1 MERQRRRC
9 ESHALADRA
18 GGQPFRAFAYQQPV
32 HLEAVLVGECAKG
45 ADGFTAFHRSYDITS
60 ILVMSRRGSGSFA
73 GTDSKSGR
81 ALTAASG
88 CIPDPVGSYFG
99 AKVPRD
105 KESPMLR
112 ATALAAVILATAGP
126 STVAGA
132 QDLDE
137 ERPIGEVAL
146 SDDTMQLRYIASGSK
161 MDLERASRISAGFF
175 LSESRDIVLMGDVL
189 FPAQLNIDRLQFLFG
204 PRAYAALLEDENN
217 DVLAAS
223 LGVEVRYELDRSSGL
238 AISGQAF
245 YSPDILTF
253 GSANNLTDLSARA
266 EIRVQPRMTIF
277 GGMRWFEFELTE
289 GEEDRTLQEELFAGV
304 AWRF

>member
-1 MERQRRRC
+1 M
-9 ESHALADRA
+9 
-18 GGQPFRAFAYQQPV
+18 
-32 HLEAVLVGECAKG
+32 
-45 ADGFTAFHRSYDITS
+45 
-60 ILVMSRRGSGSFA
+60 
-73 GTDSKSGR
+73 
-81 ALTAASG
+81 
-88 CIPDPVGSYFG
+88 
-99 AKVPRD
+99 D

-112 ATALAAVILATAGP
+112 ATALAAVILAAAGSSTA
-126 STVAGA
+126 AGA

-137 ERPIGEVAL
+137 ERPIGEIAL
-146 SDDTMQLRYIASGSK
+146 SDDTIQLRYIASGRK

-189 FPAQLNIDRLQFLFG
+189 FPAELNIDRLQFLFG

-223 LGVEVRYELDRSSGL
+223 LGLEVRYEIDRSNGF
-238 AISGQAF
+238 AVSGQAF

-266 EIRVQPRMTIF
+266 EFRVQPRMTIF

>member
-1 MERQRRRC
+1 VVT
-9 ESHALADRA
+9 A
-18 GGQPFRAFAYQQPV
+18 P
-32 HLEAVLVGECAKG
+32 G
-45 ADGFTAFHRSYDITS
+45 AP
-60 ILVMSRRGSGSFA
+60 L
-73 GTDSKSGR
+73 
-81 ALTAASG
+81 
-88 CIPDPVGSYFG
+88 
-99 AKVPRD
+99 D
-105 KESPMLR
+105 KESPMSR
-112 ATALAAVILATAGP
+112 SAALAAVMLAMAGP
-126 STVAGA
+126 CTMAYA

-137 ERPIGEVAL
+137 ERPIGEIAL
-146 SDDTMQLRYIASGSK
+146 SDDTLQLRYIASGRK
-161 MDLERASRISAGFF
+161 MDMERASRISAGFF

-223 LGVEVRYELDRSSGL
+223 LGLEVRYEIDRSSGF
-238 AISGQAF
+238 AVSGQAF

-266 EIRVQPRMTIF
+266 EFRVQPRMTIF